1 MQSDDITNGEELPM
15 STVALIDRKMNEIIK
30 TVDTDRVQ
38 WTIDQ
43 LMRNRDPKQF
53 AAREITEKS

>member
-1 MQSDDITNGEELPM
+1 M